1 MNNKV
6 IKIGCLLLGCYLI
19 SCSSGKRETDNDS
32 EASDTIAIVVDTVQV
47 EEVEESP
54 KPIRADESFDDFIY
68 IFSSNKKLQEE
79 RIVFPLPVYNIDEPE
94 KIPKEAW
101 EHDFFYTKDSLYTLL
116 FDKEE
121 DMDLIGDS
129 ELTSVQF
136 EWIFIPTKLV
146 KKYYFERVEGAWL
159 LEAINIRKME
169 EDDNEQFIDF
179 YSRFATDSVFQM
191 SRITNPI
198 TFVTSDPD
206 DDFSILETTIGVN
219 QWLAFKPILP
229 YEKLSNI
236 NYGQRNED
244 KSKTK
249 ILALK
254 GIGNGFSNIL
264 YFRIRNSR
272 WELYKFEDTS
282 V

>member
-101 EHDFFYTKDSLYTLL
+101 EHDFLYTKDSLYTLL